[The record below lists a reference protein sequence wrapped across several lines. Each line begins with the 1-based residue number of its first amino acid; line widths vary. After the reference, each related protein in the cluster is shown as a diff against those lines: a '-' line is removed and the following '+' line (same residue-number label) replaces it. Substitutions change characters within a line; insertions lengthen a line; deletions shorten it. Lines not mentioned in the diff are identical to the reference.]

1 MTLQNAV
8 CGDARLPTFH
18 LGGGGGLSYVL
29 AVNLVFV
36 SGAVVLFG
44 LLVCVLTVRKLTVPV
59 DLLPIKLTLMFSI
72 VVPLSFAS
80 PLGLMF

>member
-1 MTLQNAV
+1 M
-8 CGDARLPTFH
+8 PPFH
-18 LGGGGGLSYVL
+18 LGGGGGLSFLL

-59 DLLPIKLTLMFSI
+59 DLLPIKLTLIFSI
-72 VVPLSFAS
+72 VVPLSLAS
-80 PLGLMF
+80 LLGLMF